1 MCENFGAFLNTKRIK
16 KKITLR
22 KMADMLG
29 VSATFLCD
37 VEKDRCN
44 PFDEEK
50 LARAVRILELSDEE
64 KRQMYSLAEGKESS
78 KVNFSDNAKKDYGIH
93 IPGTAA
99 AIKAGE
105 KEWNRMVEGLRRR
118 EGG

>member
-1 MCENFGAFLNTKRIK
+1 MCESFGTFLNTKRVE

-22 KMADMLG
+22 KMANMLG
-29 VSATFLCD
+29 ISASLLCD

-44 PFDEEK
+44 PFDENK
-50 LARAVRILELSDEE
+50 LANVARILELSDEE
-64 KRQMYSLAEGKESS
+64 KEQMYILAGGRSSS
-78 KVNFSDNAKKDYGIH
+78 KVDSADNVKKDCAIH

-105 KEWNRMVEGLRRR
+105 KEWKRMVEELRRR
-118 EGG
+118 DGG